1 MATKTDDFDFATWL
15 QEFGH
20 GATNRQATELLRKL
34 IPACQE
40 TGKAGSITL
49 TIKVEAVAGL
59 AELKASIKTTV
70 PQSPLPG
77 GSYYVT
83 ETGALVTEDPRQLSL
98 PRKTLEPIPFH
109 TKKD

>member
-1 MATKTDDFDFATWL
+1 MDDFDFAEWF

-20 GATNRQATELLRKL
+20 GSANKQATELLSKL

-40 TGKAGSITL
+40 TGKAGTLTL
-49 TIKVEAVAGL
+49 TIRVGAVGGL

-83 ETGALVTEDPRQLSL
+83 NTGALVTEDPRQLTL

-109 TKKD
+109 NHKKD